1 MKRLDFKQMLIGL
14 DQLMMHGKIDNQE
27 QTVLQADA
35 IDEYLKQTG
44 WDWDSV
50 LQEMC
55 YEQNEKDN
63 HELVN

>member
-14 DQLMMHGKIDNQE
+14 DQLMLHGKINNHE
-27 QTVLQADA
+27 QTVVYADA
-35 IDEYLKQTG
+35 IDEYLRQAG
-44 WDWDSV
+44 WSWDEV

-55 YEQNEKDN
+55 YEQKED